1 MRGGGTVFGPVPRSY
16 RQAIPPRMKRQA
28 LCCALSDRTRTD
40 RLSVLSGL
48 KLDAPKTKPFA
59 QMMDNV
65 APEGRKTL
73 LVTAGAEANVLLS
86 SRNIPRVTVRTAMD
100 VNAMDVLRAV
110 RVLVQ
115 EEALAQ
121 LEERLS

>member
-1 MRGGGTVFGPVPRSY
+1 
-16 RQAIPPRMKRQA
+16 
-28 LCCALSDRTRTD
+28 
-40 RLSVLSGL
+40 LSVLSGL